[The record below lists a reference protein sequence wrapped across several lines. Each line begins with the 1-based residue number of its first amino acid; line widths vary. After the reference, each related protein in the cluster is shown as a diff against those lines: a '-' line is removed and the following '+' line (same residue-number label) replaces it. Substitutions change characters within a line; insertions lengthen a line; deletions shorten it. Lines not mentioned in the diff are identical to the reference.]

1 MTAETNNSALPLGVP
16 KRIWIIVA
24 VVTVVAINAGL
35 TMGSGRL
42 MPGTIKHSLVELANA
57 EIENPRKLTRST
69 TTMVPTLSLTGEL
82 TNKSRETIWQIEFEV
97 QLYACPKGG
106 GESIDDCSETMDVS
120 VLASVNVPPGETRP
134 FDATGYLS
142 SKDLP
147 IGEGVRWTTE
157 VERIQVH

>member
-1 MTAETNNSALPLGVP
+1 MTTGTDNSSLPMGVP
-16 KRIWIIVA
+16 KHIWIIVA
-24 VVTVVAINAGL
+24 VVTVLAINAGL
-35 TMGSGRL
+35 TIGDGRF
-42 MPGTIKHSLVELANA
+42 MPGLGMRSQVELANV
-57 EIENPRKLTRST
+57 EIDNPDKLTRST

-82 TNKSRETIWQIEFEV
+82 TNNSRDTIWQIEFEV

-106 GESIDDCSETMDVS
+106 GESIDDCSEAKDVS
-120 VLASVNVPPGETRP
+120 VLASVDVPPGETRS

-147 IGEGVRWTTE
+147 IGDGVRWTTK

>member
-24 VVTVVAINAGL
+24 VVTVIAINTGL
-35 TMGSGRL
+35 TMGSGKL
-42 MPGTIKHSLVELANA
+42 MPGTIRHSEVELANV

-82 TNKSRETIWQIEFEV
+82 TNNSRDRIWQIEFEV

-106 GESIDDCSETMDVS
+106 GESIDDCDEAMDVS
-120 VLASVNVPPGETRP
+120 VLASVDVPPGETRS